1 MNKVS
6 KKIVDYDHCLV
17 CGKPVVFVRGTK
29 PNGYVGI
36 IAYHKEDVQEGS
48 EIVET
53 TNNYKKWT
61 MRKLHSKTEE
71 VVKNTSEAPKL
82 ETTTETEIAVPDII
96 VPEKPEVDITG
107 LKHNI
112 FVITGKVMQTLRS
125 IGQEETA
132 KLIRA
137 TILADGKN
145 MSAVLKIVNEYVV
158 ITENGNILI

>member
-1 MNKVS
+1 VNKVS

-17 CGKPVVFVRGTK
+17 CGKPVVFVRGVK

-36 IAYHKEDVQEGS
+36 IAYHEEDVLEGS

-53 TNNYKKWT
+53 TNSYKRWT
-61 MRKLHSKTEE
+61 MRKLHPKTEE
-71 VVKNTSEAPKL
+71 IITDDVSEVTSE
-82 ETTTETEIAVPDII
+82 VPEII

-125 IGQEETA
+125 AGQEETA
-132 KLIRA
+132 KLVRA
-137 TILADGKN
+137 NVLTNGKN

>member
-1 MNKVS
+1 VS

-17 CGKPVVFVRGTK
+17 CGKPVVFVRGVK

-36 IAYHKEDVQEGS
+36 IAYHEEDVLEGS

-53 TNNYKKWT
+53 TNSYKRWT
-61 MRKLHSKTEE
+61 MRKLHPKTEE
-71 VVKNTSEAPKL
+71 IITDDVSEVTSE
-82 ETTTETEIAVPDII
+82 VPEII

-132 KLIRA
+132 KLVRA
-137 TILADGKN
+137 TILTDGKN

>member
-1 MNKVS
+1 MS

-17 CGKPVVFVRGTK
+17 CGKPVVFVRGVK

-36 IAYHKEDVQEGS
+36 IAYHEEDVLEGS

-53 TNNYKKWT
+53 TNSYKKWT
-61 MRKLHSKTEE
+61 MRKLHPKTEE
-71 VVKNTSEAPKL
+71 IITDDVSEVTSE
-82 ETTTETEIAVPDII
+82 VPEII

-132 KLIRA
+132 KLVRA
-137 TILADGKN
+137 NVLTNGKN
-145 MSAVLKIVNEYVV
+145 MSAVLKIVNEFVV

>member
-1 MNKVS
+1 VS

-17 CGKPVVFVRGTK
+17 CGKPVVFVRGVK

-36 IAYHKEDVQEGS
+36 IAYHEEDVLEGS

-53 TNNYKKWT
+53 TNSYKRWT
-61 MRKLHSKTEE
+61 MRKLHPKTEE
-71 VVKNTSEAPKL
+71 IITDDVSEVTSE
-82 ETTTETEIAVPDII
+82 VPEII

-125 IGQEETA
+125 AGQEETA
-132 KLIRA
+132 KLVRA
-137 TILADGKN
+137 NVLTNGKN
-145 MSAVLKIVNEYVV
+145 MSAVLKIVNEFVV

>member
-1 MNKVS
+1 VS

-36 IAYHKEDVQEGS
+36 IAYHKEDVLEGS

-53 TNNYKKWT
+53 TNSYKRWT
-61 MRKLHSKTEE
+61 MRKLHPKTEE
-71 VVKNTSEAPKL
+71 IITDDVSEVTSE
-82 ETTTETEIAVPDII
+82 VPEII

-132 KLIRA
+132 KLVRA
-137 TILADGKN
+137 TILTDGKN

>member
-1 MNKVS
+1 VNKVS

-17 CGKPVVFVRGTK
+17 CGKPVVFVRGVK

-36 IAYHKEDVQEGS
+36 IAYHEEDVLEGS

-53 TNNYKKWT
+53 TNSYKRWT
-61 MRKLHSKTEE
+61 MRKLHPKTEE
-71 VVKNTSEAPKL
+71 IITDDVSEVTSE
-82 ETTTETEIAVPDII
+82 VPEII

-132 KLIRA
+132 KLVRA
-137 TILADGKN
+137 TILTDGKN

>member
-17 CGKPVVFVRGTK
+17 CGKPVVFVRGVK

-36 IAYHKEDVQEGS
+36 IAYHEEDVLEGS

-53 TNNYKKWT
+53 TNSYKKWT
-61 MRKLHSKTEE
+61 MRKLHPKTEE
-71 VVKNTSEAPKL
+71 IITDDVSEVTSE
-82 ETTTETEIAVPDII
+82 VPEII

-125 IGQEETA
+125 AGQEETA
-132 KLIRA
+132 KLVRA
-137 TILADGKN
+137 NVLTNGKN

>member
-17 CGKPVVFVRGTK
+17 CGKPVVFVRGVK

-36 IAYHKEDVQEGS
+36 IAYHEEDVLEGS

-53 TNNYKKWT
+53 TDSYKKWT
-61 MRKLHSKTEE
+61 MRKLHPKTEE
-71 VVKNTSEAPKL
+71 IITDDVSEVTSE
-82 ETTTETEIAVPDII
+82 VPEII

-132 KLIRA
+132 KLVRA
-137 TILADGKN
+137 TILTDGKN

>member
-1 MNKVS
+1 MS

-17 CGKPVVFVRGTK
+17 CGKPVVFVRGVK

-36 IAYHKEDVQEGS
+36 IAYHEEDVLEGS

-53 TNNYKKWT
+53 TNSYKRWT
-61 MRKLHSKTEE
+61 MRKLHPKTEE
-71 VVKNTSEAPKL
+71 IITDDVSEVTSE
-82 ETTTETEIAVPDII
+82 VPEII
-96 VPEKPEVDITG
+96 VPEKPKVDITG

-125 IGQEETA
+125 AGQEETA
-132 KLIRA
+132 KLVRA
-137 TILADGKN
+137 NVLTNGKN
-145 MSAVLKIVNEYVV
+145 MSAVLKIVNEFVV

>member
-1 MNKVS
+1 VS

-17 CGKPVVFVRGTK
+17 CGKPVVFVRGVK

-36 IAYHKEDVQEGS
+36 IAYHEEDVLEGS

-53 TNNYKKWT
+53 TNSYKRWT
-61 MRKLHSKTEE
+61 MRKLHPKTEE
-71 VVKNTSEAPKL
+71 IITDDVSEVTSE
-82 ETTTETEIAVPDII
+82 VPEII

-125 IGQEETA
+125 AGQEETA
-132 KLIRA
+132 KLVRA
-137 TILADGKN
+137 NVLTNGKN

>member
-17 CGKPVVFVRGTK
+17 CGKPVVFVRGVK

-36 IAYHKEDVQEGS
+36 IAYHEEDVLEGS

-53 TNNYKKWT
+53 TNSYKKWT
-61 MRKLHSKTEE
+61 MRKLHPKTEE
-71 VVKNTSEAPKL
+71 IITDDVSEVTSE
-82 ETTTETEIAVPDII
+82 VPEII

-125 IGQEETA
+125 AGQEETA
-132 KLIRA
+132 KLVRA
-137 TILADGKN
+137 NVLTNGKN
-145 MSAVLKIVNEYVV
+145 MSAVLKIVNEFVV

>member
-17 CGKPVVFVRGTK
+17 CGKPVVFVRGVK

-36 IAYHKEDVQEGS
+36 ITYHEEDVLEGS

-53 TNNYKKWT
+53 TNSYKRWT
-61 MRKLHSKTEE
+61 MRKLHPKTEE
-71 VVKNTSEAPKL
+71 IITDDVSEVTSE
-82 ETTTETEIAVPDII
+82 VPEII

-125 IGQEETA
+125 AGQEETA
-132 KLIRA
+132 KLVRA
-137 TILADGKN
+137 NVLTNGKN
-145 MSAVLKIVNEYVV
+145 MSAVLKIVNEFVV

>member
-1 MNKVS
+1 MS

-17 CGKPVVFVRGTK
+17 CGKPVVFVRGVK

-36 IAYHKEDVQEGS
+36 IAYHEEDVLEGS

-53 TNNYKKWT
+53 TNSYKRWT
-61 MRKLHSKTEE
+61 MRKLHPKTEE
-71 VVKNTSEAPKL
+71 IITDDVSEVTSE
-82 ETTTETEIAVPDII
+82 VPEII

-112 FVITGKVMQTLRS
+112 FVITSKVMQTLRS
-125 IGQEETA
+125 AGQEETA
-132 KLIRA
+132 KLVRA
-137 TILADGKN
+137 NVLTNGKN
-145 MSAVLKIVNEYVV
+145 MSAVLKIVNEFVV

>member
-1 MNKVS
+1 VS

-17 CGKPVVFVRGTK
+17 CGKPVVFVRGVK

-36 IAYHKEDVQEGS
+36 IAYHEEDVLEGS

-53 TNNYKKWT
+53 TNSYKRWT
-61 MRKLHSKTEE
+61 MRKLHPKTEE
-71 VVKNTSEAPKL
+71 IITDNVSEVTSE
-82 ETTTETEIAVPDII
+82 VPEII

-132 KLIRA
+132 KLVRA
-137 TILADGKN
+137 NVLTNGKN
-145 MSAVLKIVNEYVV
+145 MSAVLKIVNEFVV

>member
-17 CGKPVVFVRGTK
+17 CGKPVVFVRGVK

-36 IAYHKEDVQEGS
+36 IAYHEEDVLEGS

-53 TNNYKKWT
+53 TNSYKRWT
-61 MRKLHSKTEE
+61 MRKLHPKTEE
-71 VVKNTSEAPKL
+71 IITDDVSEVTSE
-82 ETTTETEIAVPDII
+82 VPEII

-132 KLIRA
+132 KLVRA

>member
-17 CGKPVVFVRGTK
+17 CGKPVVFVRGVK

-36 IAYHKEDVQEGS
+36 IAYHEEDVLEGS

-53 TNNYKKWT
+53 TNSYKKWT
-61 MRKLHSKTEE
+61 MRKLHPKTEE
-71 VVKNTSEAPKL
+71 IITDDVSEVTSE
-82 ETTTETEIAVPDII
+82 VPEII

-132 KLIRA
+132 KLVRA
-137 TILADGKN
+137 NVLTNGKN
-145 MSAVLKIVNEYVV
+145 MSAVLKIVNEFVV

>member
-1 MNKVS
+1 VNKVS

-17 CGKPVVFVRGTK
+17 CGKPVVFVRGVK

-36 IAYHKEDVQEGS
+36 IAYHEEDVLEGS

-53 TNNYKKWT
+53 TNSYKKWT
-61 MRKLHSKTEE
+61 MRKLHPKTEE
-71 VVKNTSEAPKL
+71 IITDDVSEVTSE
-82 ETTTETEIAVPDII
+82 VPEII

-125 IGQEETA
+125 AGQEETA
-132 KLIRA
+132 KLVRA
-137 TILADGKN
+137 NVLTNGKN
-145 MSAVLKIVNEYVV
+145 MSAVLKIVNEFVV

>member
-1 MNKVS
+1 VNKVS

-17 CGKPVVFVRGTK
+17 CGKPVVFVRGVK

-36 IAYHKEDVQEGS
+36 IAYHEEDVLEGS

-53 TNNYKKWT
+53 TNSYKKWT
-61 MRKLHSKTEE
+61 MRKLHPKTEE
-71 VVKNTSEAPKL
+71 IITDNVSEVTSE
-82 ETTTETEIAVPDII
+82 VPEII

-125 IGQEETA
+125 AGQEETA
-132 KLIRA
+132 KLVRA
-137 TILADGKN
+137 NVLTNGKN
-145 MSAVLKIVNEYVV
+145 MSAVLKIVNEFVV

>member
-1 MNKVS
+1 VS

-17 CGKPVVFVRGTK
+17 CGKPVVFVRGVK

-36 IAYHKEDVQEGS
+36 IAYHEEDVLEGS

-53 TNNYKKWT
+53 TNSYKRWT
-61 MRKLHSKTEE
+61 MRKLHPKTEE
-71 VVKNTSEAPKL
+71 IITDDVSEVTSE
-82 ETTTETEIAVPDII
+82 VPEII

-112 FVITGKVMQTLRS
+112 FVITSKVMQTLRS
-125 IGQEETA
+125 AGQEETA
-132 KLIRA
+132 KLVRA
-137 TILADGKN
+137 NVLTNGKN
-145 MSAVLKIVNEYVV
+145 MSAVLKIVNEFVV

>member
-1 MNKVS
+1 VS

-17 CGKPVVFVRGTK
+17 CGKPVVFVRGVK

-36 IAYHKEDVQEGS
+36 IAYHEEDVLEGS

-53 TNNYKKWT
+53 TNSYKKWT
-61 MRKLHSKTEE
+61 MRKLHPKTEE
-71 VVKNTSEAPKL
+71 IITDNVSEVTSE
-82 ETTTETEIAVPDII
+82 VPEII

-132 KLIRA
+132 KLVRA
-137 TILADGKN
+137 NVLTNGKN
-145 MSAVLKIVNEYVV
+145 MSAVLKIVNEFVV

>member
-17 CGKPVVFVRGTK
+17 CGKAVVCVRGTK

-71 VVKNTSEAPKL
+71 IITDDVSEVTSE
-82 ETTTETEIAVPDII
+82 VPEII

-137 TILADGKN
+137 TILTDGKN
-145 MSAVLKIVNEYVV
+145 MPAVLKIVNEHVV
-158 ITENGNILI
+158 ITENGSILI

>member
-1 MNKVS
+1 MS

-17 CGKPVVFVRGTK
+17 CGKPVVFVRGVK

-36 IAYHKEDVQEGS
+36 IAYHEEDVLEGS

-53 TNNYKKWT
+53 TNSYKRWT
-61 MRKLHSKTEE
+61 MRKLHPKTEE
-71 VVKNTSEAPKL
+71 IITDDVSEVTSE
-82 ETTTETEIAVPDII
+82 VPEII

-132 KLIRA
+132 KLVRA
-137 TILADGKN
+137 TILTDGKN

>member
-36 IAYHKEDVQEGS
+36 IAYHKEDVLEGS

-53 TNNYKKWT
+53 TNSYKRWT
-61 MRKLHSKTEE
+61 MRKLHPKTEE
-71 VVKNTSEAPKL
+71 IITDDVSEVTSE
-82 ETTTETEIAVPDII
+82 VPEII

-132 KLIRA
+132 KLVRA
-137 TILADGKN
+137 TILTDGKN

>member
-17 CGKPVVFVRGTK
+17 CGKPVVFVRGVK

-36 IAYHKEDVQEGS
+36 IAYHEEDVLEGS

-53 TNNYKKWT
+53 TNSYKRWT
-61 MRKLHSKTEE
+61 MRKLHPKTEE
-71 VVKNTSEAPKL
+71 IITDDVSEVTSE
-82 ETTTETEIAVPDII
+82 VPEII

-132 KLIRA
+132 KLVRA
-137 TILADGKN
+137 AILTDGKN

>member
-1 MNKVS
+1 MS

-17 CGKPVVFVRGTK
+17 CGKPVVFVRGVK

-36 IAYHKEDVQEGS
+36 IAYHEEDVLEGS

-53 TNNYKKWT
+53 TNSYKKWT
-61 MRKLHSKTEE
+61 MRKLHPKTEE
-71 VVKNTSEAPKL
+71 IITDNVSEVTSE
-82 ETTTETEIAVPDII
+82 VPEII

-125 IGQEETA
+125 AGQEETA
-132 KLIRA
+132 KLVRA
-137 TILADGKN
+137 NILTNGKN
-145 MSAVLKIVNEYVV
+145 MSAVLKIVNEFVV

>member
-1 MNKVS
+1 MS

-17 CGKPVVFVRGTK
+17 CGKPVVFVRGVK

-36 IAYHKEDVQEGS
+36 IAYHEEDVLEGS

-53 TNNYKKWT
+53 TNSYKRWT
-61 MRKLHSKTEE
+61 MRKLHPKTEE
-71 VVKNTSEAPKL
+71 IITDDVSEVTSE
-82 ETTTETEIAVPDII
+82 VPEII

-125 IGQEETA
+125 IVQEETA
-132 KLIRA
+132 KLVRA
-137 TILADGKN
+137 AILTDGKN

>member
-17 CGKPVVFVRGTK
+17 CGKPVVFVRGVK

-36 IAYHKEDVQEGS
+36 IAYHEEDVLEGS

-53 TNNYKKWT
+53 TNSYKRWT
-61 MRKLHSKTEE
+61 MRKLHPKTEE
-71 VVKNTSEAPKL
+71 IITDDVSEVTSE
-82 ETTTETEIAVPDII
+82 VPEII

-125 IGQEETA
+125 AGQEETA
-132 KLIRA
+132 KLVRA
-137 TILADGKN
+137 NVLTNGKN
-145 MSAVLKIVNEYVV
+145 MSAVLKIVNEFVV

>member
-1 MNKVS
+1 VNKVS

-17 CGKPVVFVRGTK
+17 CGKPVVFVRGVK

-36 IAYHKEDVQEGS
+36 IAYHEEDVLEGS

-53 TNNYKKWT
+53 TNSYKRWT
-61 MRKLHSKTEE
+61 MRKLHPKTEE
-71 VVKNTSEAPKL
+71 IITDDVSEVTSE
-82 ETTTETEIAVPDII
+82 VPEII

-132 KLIRA
+132 KLVRA
-137 TILADGKN
+137 AILTDGKN

>member
-1 MNKVS
+1 VNKVS

-17 CGKPVVFVRGTK
+17 CGKPVVFVRGVK

-36 IAYHKEDVQEGS
+36 IAYHEEDVLEGS

-53 TNNYKKWT
+53 TNSYKKWT
-61 MRKLHSKTEE
+61 MRKLHPKTEE
-71 VVKNTSEAPKL
+71 IITDNVSEVTSE
-82 ETTTETEIAVPDII
+82 VPEII

-132 KLIRA
+132 KLVRA
-137 TILADGKN
+137 NVLTNGKN
-145 MSAVLKIVNEYVV
+145 MSAVLKIVNEFVV

>member
-1 MNKVS
+1 MS

-17 CGKPVVFVRGTK
+17 CGKPVVFVRGVK

-36 IAYHKEDVQEGS
+36 IAYHEEDVLEGS

-53 TNNYKKWT
+53 TNSYKRWT
-61 MRKLHSKTEE
+61 MRKLHPKTEE
-71 VVKNTSEAPKL
+71 IITDDVSEVTSE
-82 ETTTETEIAVPDII
+82 VPEII

-125 IGQEETA
+125 AGQEETA
-132 KLIRA
+132 KLVRA
-137 TILADGKN
+137 NVLTNGKN
-145 MSAVLKIVNEYVV
+145 MSAVLKIVNEFVV

>member
-1 MNKVS
+1 MS

-17 CGKPVVFVRGTK
+17 CGKPVVFVRGVK

-36 IAYHKEDVQEGS
+36 IAYHEEDVLEGS

-53 TNNYKKWT
+53 TNSYKKWT
-61 MRKLHSKTEE
+61 MRKLHPKTEE
-71 VVKNTSEAPKL
+71 IITDNVSEVTSE
-82 ETTTETEIAVPDII
+82 VPEII

-132 KLIRA
+132 KLVRA
-137 TILADGKN
+137 TILTDGKN

>member
-1 MNKVS
+1 MS

-17 CGKPVVFVRGTK
+17 CGKPVVFVRGVK

-36 IAYHKEDVQEGS
+36 IAYHEEDVLEGS

-53 TNNYKKWT
+53 TNSYKKWT
-61 MRKLHSKTEE
+61 MRKLHPKTEE
-71 VVKNTSEAPKL
+71 IITDNVSEVTSE
-82 ETTTETEIAVPDII
+82 VPEII

-125 IGQEETA
+125 AGQEETA
-132 KLIRA
+132 KLVRA
-137 TILADGKN
+137 NVLTNGKN
-145 MSAVLKIVNEYVV
+145 MSAVLKIVNEFVV

>member
-17 CGKPVVFVRGTK
+17 CGKPVVFVRGVK

-36 IAYHKEDVQEGS
+36 IAYHEEDVLEGS

-53 TNNYKKWT
+53 TNSYKRWT
-61 MRKLHSKTEE
+61 MRKLHPKTEE
-71 VVKNTSEAPKL
+71 IITDDVSEVTSE
-82 ETTTETEIAVPDII
+82 VPEII

-125 IGQEETA
+125 AGQEETA
-132 KLIRA
+132 KLVRA
-137 TILADGKN
+137 NVLTNGKN

>member
-1 MNKVS
+1 MS

-17 CGKPVVFVRGTK
+17 CGKPVVFVRGVK

-36 IAYHKEDVQEGS
+36 IAYHEEDVLEGS

-53 TNNYKKWT
+53 TNSYKRWT
-61 MRKLHSKTEE
+61 MRKLHPKTEKIITDDVSE
-71 VVKNTSEAPKL
+71 VTSE
-82 ETTTETEIAVPDII
+82 VPEII

-132 KLIRA
+132 KLVRA
-137 TILADGKN
+137 NVLTNGKN
-145 MSAVLKIVNEYVV
+145 MSAVLKIVNEFVV

>member
-1 MNKVS
+1 VNKVS

-17 CGKPVVFVRGTK
+17 CGKPVVFVRGVK

-36 IAYHKEDVQEGS
+36 IAYHEEDVLEGS

-53 TNNYKKWT
+53 TNSYKRWT
-61 MRKLHSKTEE
+61 MRKLHPKTEE
-71 VVKNTSEAPKL
+71 IITDDVSEVTSE
-82 ETTTETEIAVPDII
+82 VPEII

-125 IGQEETA
+125 AGQEETA
-132 KLIRA
+132 KLVRA
-137 TILADGKN
+137 NVLTNGKN
-145 MSAVLKIVNEYVV
+145 MSAVLKIVNEFVV

>member
-17 CGKPVVFVRGTK
+17 CGKPVVFVRGVK

-36 IAYHKEDVQEGS
+36 IAYHEEDVLEGS

-53 TNNYKKWT
+53 TDSYKKWT
-61 MRKLHSKTEE
+61 MRKLHPKTEE
-71 VVKNTSEAPKL
+71 IITDDVSEVTSE
-82 ETTTETEIAVPDII
+82 VPEII

-125 IGQEETA
+125 AGQEETA
-132 KLIRA
+132 KLVRA
-137 TILADGKN
+137 NVLTNGKN
-145 MSAVLKIVNEYVV
+145 MSAVLKIVNEFVV

>member
-1 MNKVS
+1 MS

-17 CGKPVVFVRGTK
+17 CGKPVVFVRGVK

-36 IAYHKEDVQEGS
+36 IAYHEEDVLEGS

-53 TNNYKKWT
+53 TNSYKRWT
-61 MRKLHSKTEE
+61 MRKLHPKTEE
-71 VVKNTSEAPKL
+71 IITDDVSEVTSE
-82 ETTTETEIAVPDII
+82 VPEII

-132 KLIRA
+132 KLVRA
-137 TILADGKN
+137 AILTDGKN